1 MKWHEL
7 LGQFDA
13 YLLDK
18 QRSNSTRTAYI
29 KDIKQLIEYFE
40 ENNIPQPDKVT
51 AQNLEN
57 YLIVI
62 KDKGN
67 FTLKTISRKIN
78 SMKTFFKFLVDNN
91 SIKSNPCLTIKHPHT
106 DPLTPRILNSFEYRA
121 IRDCARI
128 NKKIYTM
135 IELLLQTGIRIGELS
150 RLKRTDLFSDGDG
163 KKILRILPF
172 STIPQR
178 DVELNPIVFSA
189 LSEYISL
196 TSNSPENKE
205 NYMFFTKSGRQ
216 ILIRNIRTTLDRVFK
231 KAGIR
236 SAKINDLRNT
246 FIVYQLENGLN
257 IDTLAKLVGHR
268 KKSTTER
275 YMSYVIEPSKKN
287 IFKVIPL

>member
-1 MKWHEL
+1 MKWHDL
-7 LGQFDA
+7 LSKFDT
-13 YLLDK
+13 YLLSK
-18 QRSNSTRTAYI
+18 QRSNSTRIAYI
-29 KDIKQLIEYFE
+29 KDIKQLVEYFE
-40 ENNIPQPDKVT
+40 VKRLLEPDKIT
-51 AQNLEN
+51 ALDLEE
-57 YLIVI
+57 YLVDI
-62 KDKGN
+62 KEKGN

-78 SMKTFFKFLVDNN
+78 SMKTFFKFLIEGN
-91 SIKSNPCLTIKHPHT
+91 SIKSNPCLTIKHPQT

-150 RLKRTDLFSDGDG
+150 RLKQNDLFKNNES
-163 KKILRILPF
+163 KNILRIRPF

-189 LSEYISL
+189 LSEYLSS
-196 TSNSPENKE
+196 TMNSPENNE
-205 NYMFFTKSGRQ
+205 NYMFFTKTGRQ

-257 IDTLAKLVGHR
+257 IDILAEVVGHR
-268 KKSTTER
+268 KRSTTER
-275 YMSYVIEPSKKN
+275 YMHYVIEPSKKN
-287 IFKVIPL
+287 SLKIIPL